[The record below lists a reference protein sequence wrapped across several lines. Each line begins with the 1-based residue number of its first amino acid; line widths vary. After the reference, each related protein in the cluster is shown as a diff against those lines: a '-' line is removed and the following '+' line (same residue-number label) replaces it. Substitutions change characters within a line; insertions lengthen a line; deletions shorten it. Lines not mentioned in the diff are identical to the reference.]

1 MFLAG
6 NHLANYDILK
16 INLLFSTILANDSR
30 PRQGR
35 VSTLLKKPPDV
46 LFYQIHGLLRFS
58 FDLILITSLSK
69 LFVVK
74 RSHVDGIVLSSF
86 IALSSQL

>member
-1 MFLAG
+1 MFPAG

-16 INLLFSTILANDSR
+16 INSLFSTFLANALR
-30 PRQGR
+30 PRRRR
-35 VSTLLKKPPDV
+35 VSMKVPPDV
-46 LFYQIHGLLRFS
+46 LFYQIHGLLRFL

-74 RSHVDGIVLSSF
+74 RSHVGSIVLSSF
-86 IALSSQL
+86 IGLSSQL